1 MGALCNECFKKGA
14 VVDMTFRIDD
24 AFISKWHP
32 KYDETEN
39 DEQKYQDLVDQVAQ
53 DLCVTAD
60 LDFAHTART
69 EPSQRRRS

>member
-53 DLCVTAD
+53 DLCVDAEASSGCN
-60 LDFAHTART
+60 LI
-69 EPSQRRRS
+69 